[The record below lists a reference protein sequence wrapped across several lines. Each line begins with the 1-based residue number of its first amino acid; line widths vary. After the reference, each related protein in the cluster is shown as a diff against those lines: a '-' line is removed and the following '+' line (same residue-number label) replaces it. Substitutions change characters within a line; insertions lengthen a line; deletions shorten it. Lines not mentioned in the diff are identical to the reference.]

1 MTAKEKL
8 FLLMD
13 EMNLDQLEYLLRA
26 LTSLQSDREL
36 QEEMQCQ
43 IPNSYQSFKYLR
55 FNICIFIACP
65 NNLNNILVKWFWRV
79 RKPHK
84 V

>member
-13 EMNLDQLEYLLRA
+13 EMNLDQLEYLLRV

-36 QEEMQCQ
+36 QEETQCQ
-43 IPNSYQSFKYLR
+43 IPNSYQSFQVPSL
-55 FNICIFIACP
+55 
-65 NNLNNILVKWFWRV
+65 
-79 RKPHK
+79 
-84 V
+84 